1 MRTTVRI
8 EDDLLLELKDKAARE
23 NSSLTRVFNQTLRA
37 GLRAEQE
44 TKIPRRRYHEKT
56 HSLGVPRVDLT
67 KALSIAS
74 QLEDDETLRKVQ
86 LRK

>member
-1 MRTTVRI
+1 MRI

-23 NSSLTRVFNQTLRA
+23 NNSLTRIFNQTLRA
-37 GLRAEQE
+37 GLRAEQDA
-44 TKIPRRRYHEKT
+44 KKPRRRHHEKT

-67 KALSIAS
+67 KALSLS
-74 QLEDDETLRKVQ
+74 THLEDDETLRKLQ

>member
-23 NSSLTRVFNQTLRA
+23 SSSLTRVFNQTLRA
-37 GLRAEQE
+37 GLRAEQD
-44 TKIPRRRYHEKT
+44 TKKPRRRYHEKT

>member
-1 MRTTVRI
+1 MRI

-23 NSSLTRVFNQTLRA
+23 RSSLTRVFNQILRA
-37 GLRAEQE
+37 GLRAEQD
-44 TKIPRRRYHEKT
+44 TKKPRRRYHEKT
-56 HSLGVPRVDLT
+56 HSLGVPRVELT
-67 KALSIAS
+67 KALSVAS

>member
-8 EDDLLLELKDKAARE
+8 QDDLLLQLKDKAAQE
-23 NSSLTRVFNQTLRA
+23 KVSLTRVLNQTLRA
-37 GLRAEQE
+37 GLRAAQE
-44 TKIPRRRYHEKT
+44 TKPRRRYHERT

-67 KALSIAS
+67 KALSLAS
-74 QLEDDETLRKVQ
+74 QIEDEEILRKTQ

>member
-8 EDDLLLELKDKAARE
+8 EDDLLLQLKDKAVRE
-23 NSSLTRVFNQTLRA
+23 SSSLTRVFNQTLRA
-37 GLRAEQE
+37 GLRAEHD
-44 TKIPRRRYHEKT
+44 TKKPRRRYHEKT

-67 KALSIAS
+67 KALSLS
-74 QLEDDETLRKVQ
+74 TQLEDDEALRKVQ